1 MRASPDAD
9 WRGGSRCGPPVR
21 QPKGCGKAAPG
32 PVTLGGDASVAAGP
46 VGRTGSAETDIL
58 LRSEIYAYSRS
69 RGLFGGIALDG
80 ARMYQDASVN
90 RDLYG
95 RDVKPQ
101 DILITPKVG
110 IPGEAQVLVSV
121 LNKYSPKAT
130 YVKK

>member
-1 MRASPDAD
+1 
-9 WRGGSRCGPPVR
+9 
-21 QPKGCGKAAPG
+21 
-32 PVTLGGDASVAAGP
+32 
-46 VGRTGSAETDIL
+46 
-58 LRSEIYAYSRS
+58 
-69 RGLFGGIALDG
+69 
-80 ARMYQDASVN
+80 MYQDASVN